1 MEDSAVFLIKGLIEG
16 NHLRQD
22 ALLEGQ
28 RSDGS
33 QKPAVSCKDTEEQQ
47 DLLTDAFRQTKW
59 EYSGPDIPQIPTGDR
74 RNCGCVNKPDFWTL
88 ITHSLCSQAKGFLT

>member
-28 RSDGS
+28 RSDGG
-33 QKPAVSCKDTEEQQ
+33 QKPAVSYKDTEEQR
-47 DLLTDAFRQTKW
+47 DLLTGAFRRTKW
-59 EYSGPDIPQIPTGDR
+59 EYSGPDFPHIP
-74 RNCGCVNKPDFWTL
+74 
-88 ITHSLCSQAKGFLT
+88 